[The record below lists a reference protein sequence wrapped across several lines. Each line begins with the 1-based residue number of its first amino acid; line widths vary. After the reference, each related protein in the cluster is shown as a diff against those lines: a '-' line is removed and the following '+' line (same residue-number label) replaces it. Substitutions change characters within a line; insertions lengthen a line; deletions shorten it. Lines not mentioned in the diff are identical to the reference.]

1 MALNFRKMLT
11 SGKRK
16 KGDRVMRK
24 TLPINLQFFA
34 EGGDGN
40 GDQNAGNNNNG
51 QAGQQGGQN
60 NQQAAGIDY
69 DKIQS
74 MLDTAT
80 AKKENAVLKSYFQQ
94 QGLSEEEVSQAIATF
109 KQNKQQQV
117 EQQQN
122 ANANLQNEVTTAQK
136 DAEQAR
142 IELAATQVAMTLGI
156 NAKTVQYVLTITAKG
171 IYASH
176 SWLNDYM
183 NVDELI
189 EHGALIWEAHWN
201 DDGEICEDKFAMSQE
216 SSDYYLNDGTRVD
229 YDIMY
234 DEVYD
239 RLTKANEY
247 DHRNDGVEDNDNADE
262 DNNAGADDTEQLQH
276 EIGEYVEYNAI
287 YAASTSE
294 AALTPSAGFNS
305 GRITRVI
312 PWASNPYLIDD
323 GTGWVNDGCI
333 VSAGDSSDGESNE
346 ESETDISDIKAGDKV
361 RVLLNVDYDT
371 DRAFNLYYDEYDVIQ
386 VDGDRAV
393 IGIDN
398 TVTSAIDV
406 HHLERI

>member
-16 KGDRVMRK
+16 KGDRVMGK

-40 GDQNAGNNNNG
+40 GDQNAGSNNNG

-60 NQQAAGIDY
+60 NQHAAGIDY

-156 NAKTVQYVLTITAKG
+156 NAKTVQYVLKMADFSKAKG
-171 IYASH
+171 T
-176 SWLNDYM
+176 
-183 NVDELI
+183 
-189 EHGALIWEAHWN
+189 
-201 DDGEICEDKFAMSQE
+201 DGKIS
-216 SSDYYLNDGTRVD
+216 
-229 YDIMY
+229 
-234 DEVYD
+234 
-239 RLTKANEY
+239 
-247 DHRNDGVEDNDNADE
+247 EDNVKAAIEQVLKDVPALKPSTE
-262 DNNAGADDTEQLQH
+262 NNAGFQ
-276 EIGEYVEYNAI
+276 IG
-287 YAASTSE
+287 
-294 AALTPSAGFNS
+294 AGQQTNGQQSSSGSNVSVPTKRWNRFN
-305 GRITRVI
+305 
-312 PWASNPYLIDD
+312 
-323 GTGWVNDGCI
+323 
-333 VSAGDSSDGESNE
+333 
-346 ESETDISDIKAGDKV
+346 
-361 RVLLNVDYDT
+361 
-371 DRAFNLYYDEYDVIQ
+371 
-386 VDGDRAV
+386 
-393 IGIDN
+393 
-398 TVTSAIDV
+398 
-406 HHLERI
+406 

>member
-1 MALNFRKMLT
+1 MALNFRKMPT
-11 SGKRK
+11 GGKRK

-40 GDQNAGNNNNG
+40 GDQNAGSNNNG

-156 NAKTVQYVLTITAKG
+156 NAKPLPYVLKMADFSKAKG
-171 IYASH
+171 T
-176 SWLNDYM
+176 
-183 NVDELI
+183 
-189 EHGALIWEAHWN
+189 
-201 DDGEICEDKFAMSQE
+201 DGKIS
-216 SSDYYLNDGTRVD
+216 
-229 YDIMY
+229 
-234 DEVYD
+234 
-239 RLTKANEY
+239 
-247 DHRNDGVEDNDNADE
+247 EDN
-262 DNNAGADDTEQLQH
+262 
-276 EIGEYVEYNAI
+276 VK
-287 YAASTSE
+287 
-294 AALTPSAGFNS
+294 AALEQVLKDVPALKPSTENNEGFQIGAGQQTNGQQSSAGSNVNVPTKRWNRFN
-305 GRITRVI
+305 
-312 PWASNPYLIDD
+312 
-323 GTGWVNDGCI
+323 
-333 VSAGDSSDGESNE
+333 
-346 ESETDISDIKAGDKV
+346 
-361 RVLLNVDYDT
+361 
-371 DRAFNLYYDEYDVIQ
+371 
-386 VDGDRAV
+386 
-393 IGIDN
+393 
-398 TVTSAIDV
+398 
-406 HHLERI
+406 